1 MLIIFYKVRLMLMSD
16 KYDSMKTN
24 NNFKATT
31 WVYDENTGWID
42 INQYLRDVKKMLKR
56 LNMELKKTS

>member
-1 MLIIFYKVRLMLMSD
+1 MSD

-24 NNFKATT
+24 NSFKATT

>member
-1 MLIIFYKVRLMLMSD
+1 MSD

-24 NNFKATT
+24 NNYKATT